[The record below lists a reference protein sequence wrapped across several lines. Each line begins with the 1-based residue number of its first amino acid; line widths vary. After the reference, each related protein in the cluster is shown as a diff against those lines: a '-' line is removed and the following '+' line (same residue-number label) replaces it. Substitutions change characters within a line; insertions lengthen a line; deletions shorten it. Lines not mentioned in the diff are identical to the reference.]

1 MSSKL
6 QNDIL
11 PAFNQL
17 ASRLETNRLLV
28 LIKTEDHYFDDF
40 FLRQLAA
47 NKLWGSPQLIK
58 NTTSPQTE
66 KILLEATSEINFV
79 EISRITAEV
88 MEHLCKRVFQK
99 VENTTHKEIY
109 LLPAHL
115 VHTFLNFPCKESIFS
130 SSIFLSEQ
138 ATILAIPALEEGL
151 EQIFEKKFSPAI
163 TSFFVNKWNLKKSSL
178 SKLLFFASTFKQDIE
193 RLITE
198 ETEKGDEFYSFDLFL
213 DTKGTEF
220 ISSFGFEFS
229 LDSIQTF
236 FRSFIH
242 VDGNVSHLVELSCEE
257 LSSYSKLSKEKLDM
271 LLQVATSPT
280 FQLLS
285 ERDGAYRLC
294 IPEYFTE
301 WKELKTW
308 ASNEQIAFKQFK
320 LFEEIAQEY
329 FKGTG
334 LLLGKEQLDQ
344 AIILKEEIFT
354 GYAWEEKYNVDK
366 ELFSSFLLLS
376 QNYQEELIKTQQ
388 KKRASL
394 LKNSIRI
401 SIAVGIAFLLSS
413 FTALLAYLERNTAVE
428 QQELAI
434 KSKDEAEQAR
444 TVAEKERMEAVQAR
458 ENEQS
463 ALEVAE
469 AERLIAIESK
479 GQAEVQRVMAVEALI
494 LARKSEQ
501 EASVAKD
508 LAQKNEKLAN
518 EAKITAQI
526 NFETSEKL
534 KNQQEAR
541 ATALEALGYFS
552 NENYATGIELVK
564 KAYEKNLTYGG
575 FPLQADIF
583 NALLSGIQAS
593 KTKEFEVELDFPAKL
608 LALSVENDQLAVYT
622 INGELRIYSTQP
634 NLTLKSPVIK
644 TGYLRSYEFLSATEI
659 LGTDLSGKLFLIDL
673 RTNTLADL
681 STQFPTER
689 VKGFFKVLG
698 QEKLW
703 VAQLQDGNTEFYQ
716 YSAKNGFVNII
727 ADQSKLLVKNGNAP
741 IYWIEGNEFFRSTL
755 SKAQPELI
763 VKTTSTIHSASWSS
777 THARWMLGLENGQ
790 IWSVDPTKE
799 KAYESFAIH
808 ATKVSQ
814 LVTMPYAHGTELMIS
829 SGFDGGLTFFVFDKN
844 IPITASVSSRV
855 KFKGHRSWITG
866 FSVDETKKIAYS
878 ISNDRT
884 IKVWPFEI
892 NKLLTN

>member
-1 MSSKL
+1 MSSKS
-6 QNDIL
+6 QNDNL
-11 PAFNQL
+11 PAINQMS
-17 ASRLETNRLLV
+17 SRLETSRLLF

-47 NKLWGSPQLIK
+47 NKLWGSLILINNAGALQREQVIK
-58 NTTSPQTE
+58 RGD
-66 KILLEATSEINFV
+66 SEINFI
-79 EISRITAEV
+79 EISRISAEV

-99 VENTTHKEIY
+99 VENTAQKEIY

-115 VHTFLNFPCKESIFS
+115 VHTSLNFPCKESIFS
-130 SSIFLSEQ
+130 SSLFLSEQ
-138 ATILAIPALEEGL
+138 VDSHAIPALEEGL
-151 EQIFEKKFSPAI
+151 GQIFEKKISPAI
-163 TSFFVNKWNLKKSSL
+163 TSFFVNKWSLQKSSL
-178 SKLLFFASTFKQDIE
+178 SKLLLFASTFKQDVE
-193 RLITE
+193 KLISI
-198 ETEKGDEFYSFDLFL
+198 ETENSAESNSFDLFL

-220 ISSFGFEFS
+220 VDSFGFEIS
-229 LDSIQTF
+229 LESIQTF
-236 FRSFIH
+236 FRSFIQ
-242 VDGNVSHLVELSCEE
+242 VDGPVAQLVELNREE
-257 LSSYSKLSKEKLDM
+257 LSIYSKLSKEKLDK

-285 ERDGAYRLC
+285 ERDGAYRLSV
-294 IPEYFTE
+294 PEYVTE
-301 WKELKTW
+301 WQELKTW
-308 ASNEQIAFKQFK
+308 VSNEQKAFKQFK
-320 LFEEIAQEY
+320 LFEEIALEY

-334 LLLGKEQLDQ
+334 LLLGKDRLDK
-344 AIILKEEIFT
+344 ALLLKEEIFST
-354 GYAWEEKYNVDK
+354 YAWEEKYKVDK

-376 QNYQEELIKTQQ
+376 QNYHEELLKTQQ

-434 KSKDEAEQAR
+434 KSKDEADKAR
-444 TVAEKERMEAVQAR
+444 TVAEKERLEAVAAR

-463 ALEVAE
+463 ALAVAE
-469 AERLIAIESK
+469 SERLIAIESK

-508 LAQKNEKLAN
+508 VAQKNEKIAN

-534 KNQQEAR
+534 RNQQEAR

-564 KAYEKNLTYGG
+564 KAYEKNLSNGG
-575 FPLQADIF
+575 FPLQSDIF

-608 LALSVENDQLAVYT
+608 LALSLENDQLAVYT

-634 NLTLKSPVIK
+634 NLTLKSVIK
-644 TGYLRSYEFLSATEI
+644 TGYIKSYEFLNATEI
-659 LGTDLSGKLFLIDL
+659 LGRDLDGKLFLIDL
-673 RTNTLADL
+673 RTSTLADL
-681 STQFPTER
+681 STQLPTESM
-689 VKGFFKVLG
+689 KGFFRVLG

-703 VAQLQDGNTEFYQ
+703 VAKLQDGNAKFYQ
-716 YSAKNGFVNII
+716 YSTKSGFVNILG
-727 ADQSKLLVKNGNAP
+727 DQPKLSLKNANAP
-741 IYWIEGNEFFRSTL
+741 IYWIEGNEFFRSQL
-755 SKAQPELI
+755 SNGQPELI
-763 VKTTSTIHSASWSS
+763 VKTTSTIQSAAWSS
-777 THARWMLGLENGQ
+777 THARWILGLENGQ
-790 IWSVDPTKE
+790 IWSVDPSKE

-814 LVTMPYAHGTELMIS
+814 LITMPYAHGTELMVS
-829 SGFDGGLTFFVFDKN
+829 TGFDGGLMFFVFDKN

-855 KFKGHRSWITG
+855 RFKGHRSWITG
-866 FSVDETKKIAYS
+866 FSVDENKKTAYS

-884 IKVWPFEI
+884 IKVWPLEI

>member
-1 MSSKL
+1 MSSKS
-6 QNDIL
+6 QNDNL
-11 PAFNQL
+11 PASNQMI
-17 ASRLETNRLLV
+17 SRLETNRLLV

-47 NKLWGSPQLIK
+47 NKLWGSPILINNAASIQLDQLI
-58 NTTSPQTE
+58 
-66 KILLEATSEINFV
+66 LEGDSKINFI
-79 EISRITAEV
+79 EISRISAEV
-88 MEHLCKRVFQK
+88 IDHLCKRIFQK
-99 VENTTHKEIY
+99 IDTTTQKEIY

-115 VHTFLNFPCKESIFS
+115 VHTSLNFPCKESIFS
-130 SSIFLSEQ
+130 SSLFLSEQ
-138 ATILAIPALEEGL
+138 VDSHVIPALEEGL
-151 EQIFEKKFSPAI
+151 GQIFEKKISPAI
-163 TSFFVNKWNLKKSSL
+163 TSFFVNKWSLQKSSL
-178 SKLLFFASTFKQDIE
+178 SKLLLFASTFKQDVE
-193 RLITE
+193 KLISI
-198 ETEKGDEFYSFDLFL
+198 ETENSAESNSFDLFL

-220 ISSFGFEFS
+220 VDSFGFEIS
-229 LDSIQTF
+229 LESIQTF
-236 FRSFIH
+236 FRAFIQ
-242 VDGNVSHLVELSCEE
+242 VDGPVAHLVELNREE
-257 LSSYSKLSKEKLDM
+257 LSVYSKLPKEKLDK

-285 ERDGAYRLC
+285 ERDGAYRLSV
-294 IPEYFTE
+294 PEYVTE
-301 WKELKTW
+301 WQELKTW
-308 ASNEQIAFKQFK
+308 VSNEQKAFKQFK
-320 LFEEIAQEY
+320 LFEEIALEY

-334 LLLGKEQLDQ
+334 LLLGKDRLDK
-344 AIILKEEIFT
+344 ALLLKEEIFT
-354 GYAWEEKYNVDK
+354 TYAWEEKYKVDK

-376 QNYQEELIKTQQ
+376 QNYHEELLKTQQ

-444 TVAEKERMEAVQAR
+444 TVAEKERLEAVAAR

-463 ALEVAE
+463 ALEVAKT
-469 AERLIAIESK
+469 EREIAIEAK
-479 GQAEVQRVMAVEALI
+479 GQAEVQRVMAVDALI
-494 LARKSEQ
+494 LAKKSEQ

-508 LAQKNEKLAN
+508 VAQKNEKIAN

-534 KNQQEAR
+534 RNQQEAR

-564 KAYEKNLTYGG
+564 KAYEKNLSNGG
-575 FPLQADIF
+575 FPLQSDIF

-608 LALSVENDQLAVYT
+608 LALSLENDQLAVYT

-634 NLTLKSPVIK
+634 NLTLKSVIK
-644 TGYLRSYEFLSATEI
+644 TGYIKSYEFLSATEI
-659 LGTDLSGKLFLIDL
+659 LGRDLDGKLFLIDL

-681 STQFPTER
+681 STQLPTES

-703 VAQLQDGNTEFYQ
+703 VAKLQDGNAKFYQ
-716 YSAKNGFVNII
+716 YSAKNGFVNILG
-727 ADQSKLLVKNGNAP
+727 DQSKLLLKNPNAP
-741 IYWIEGNEFFRSTL
+741 IYWIEGNEFFRAQL
-755 SKAQPELI
+755 SNVQPELI
-763 VKTTSTIHSASWSS
+763 VKTTSTIHSATWSS
-777 THARWMLGLENGQ
+777 TYARWILGLENGQ

-814 LVTMPYAHGTELMIS
+814 LITMPYAHGTELMIS
-829 SGFDGGLTFFVFDKN
+829 TGFDGGLMFFVFDKN
-844 IPITASVSSRV
+844 IPFNASVSSRV
-855 KFKGHRSWITG
+855 RFKGHRSWITG
-866 FSVDETKKIAYS
+866 FSVDENKKTAYS

-884 IKVWPFEI
+884 IKVWPLEI

>member
-1 MSSKL
+1 MSSKS
-6 QNDIL
+6 QNDNL
-11 PAFNQL
+11 PAINQMI
-17 ASRLETNRLLV
+17 SRLETNRLLV

-47 NKLWGSPQLIK
+47 NKLWGSPILINNAGPLQREQVIK
-58 NTTSPQTE
+58 RGD
-66 KILLEATSEINFV
+66 SEINFI
-79 EISRITAEV
+79 EISRISAEV

-99 VENTTHKEIY
+99 IDTATQKEIY

-115 VHTFLNFPCKESIFS
+115 VHTSLNFPCKESIFS
-130 SSIFLSEQ
+130 SSLFLSEQ
-138 ATILAIPALEEGL
+138 VDSHAIPALEEGL
-151 EQIFEKKFSPAI
+151 EQIFEKKISPAI
-163 TSFFVNKWNLKKSSL
+163 TSFFVNKWNLQKSSL
-178 SKLLFFASTFKQDIE
+178 SKLLLFASTFKQDVE
-193 RLITE
+193 KLISK
-198 ETEKGDEFYSFDLFL
+198 ETEKSADSNSFDLFL

-220 ISSFGFEFS
+220 VDSFGFEIS
-229 LDSIQTF
+229 LESIQTF
-236 FRSFIH
+236 FRAFIQ
-242 VDGNVSHLVELSCEE
+242 VDGPVAHLVELNREE
-257 LSSYSKLSKEKLDM
+257 LSVYSKLPKEKLDK
-271 LLQVATSPT
+271 LLQVATSLT

-285 ERDGAYRLC
+285 ERDGAYRLSV
-294 IPEYFTE
+294 PEYVTE
-301 WKELKTW
+301 WQELKTW
-308 ASNEQIAFKQFK
+308 VLNEQKAFKQFK
-320 LFEEIAQEY
+320 LFEEIALEY

-334 LLLGKEQLDQ
+334 LLLGKDRLDK
-344 AIILKEEIFT
+344 ALLLKEEIFT
-354 GYAWEEKYNVDK
+354 TYAWEEKYKVDK

-376 QNYQEELIKTQQ
+376 QNYHEELLKTQQ

-444 TVAEKERMEAVQAR
+444 TVAEKERLEAVAAR

-463 ALEVAE
+463 ALEVAKT
-469 AERLIAIESK
+469 EREIAIEAK
-479 GQAEVQRVMAVEALI
+479 GQAEVQRVMALEALI
-494 LARKSEQ
+494 LAKKSEQ

-508 LAQKNEKLAN
+508 VAQKNEKIAN

-534 KNQQEAR
+534 RNQQEAR

-552 NENYATGIELVK
+552 NENYSTGIELVK
-564 KAYEKNLTYGG
+564 KAYEKNLSNGG
-575 FPLQADIF
+575 FPLQSDIF

-608 LALSVENDQLAVYT
+608 LALSLENDQLAVYT

-634 NLTLKSPVIK
+634 NLTIKSVIK
-644 TGYLRSYEFLSATEI
+644 TGYIKSYEFLSATEI
-659 LGTDLSGKLFLIDL
+659 LGRDLDGKLFLIDL

-681 STQFPTER
+681 STQLPTES
-689 VKGFFKVLG
+689 VKGFFRVLG

-703 VAQLQDGNTEFYQ
+703 VAKLQDGNTKFYQ
-716 YSAKNGFVNII
+716 YSTKNGFVNILG
-727 ADQSKLLVKNGNAP
+727 DQSKLLLKNPNTP
-741 IYWIEGNEFFRSTL
+741 IYWIEGNEFFRAQL
-755 SKAQPELI
+755 SNGQPELI
-763 VKTTSTIHSASWSS
+763 VKTTSTIHSATWSS
-777 THARWMLGLENGQ
+777 TYARWILGLENGQ
-790 IWSVDPTKE
+790 IWSVDPTKG

-814 LVTMPYAHGTELMIS
+814 LITMPYAHGTELMIS
-829 SGFDGGLTFFVFDKN
+829 TGFDGGLMFFVFDKN
-844 IPITASVSSRV
+844 IPMNASVSSRV
-855 KFKGHRSWITG
+855 RFKGHRSWITG
-866 FSVDETKKIAYS
+866 FSVDENKKTAYS

-884 IKVWPFEI
+884 IKVWPLEI